1 MKKSL
6 YKKKEQYFVE
16 NCHTPILQSK
26 KLNLSTLNLFS
37 FLCHLQDFYESALTS
52 STAVSAPPSNDPMS
66 PITEEAAPEFPS
78 TFEKFSGSENPGE
91 VNQDEDDITE
101 KDCARNEHAESTSQ
115 VNDDGSNSNSS
126 EAKEGIS
133 NESLDKSNPNNLNS
147 SILPKTEVKEAGEK
161 KMVLE
166 REPPFEQN
174 SALDTISAVSNGNC
188 KANAAETALYDSANS
203 FHESNSEVCD
213 NSRPVN
219 EDALVLDEAVTNSVE
234 NFKVSD
240 VNEEKINP
248 ADNQQKTENIPKDS
262 SCVSVIQNH
271 SSFSDSS
278 PRNSSLLLDENGLEA
293 TAYDRNSLGDGGR
306 MVKMQCEK
314 CPA

>member
-37 FLCHLQDFYESALTS
+37 FLYHLQDFYESALTS
-52 STAVSAPPSNDPMS
+52 STMSAPPSNDPMS

-147 SILPKTEVKEAGEK
+147 SILPKAEVKEAGEK

-174 SALDTISAVSNGNC
+174 SAFDTISAVSNGNC
-188 KANAAETALYDSANS
+188 KANAAETALYDSGNS

-262 SCVSVIQNH
+262 SCVSVLQNH